1 VAGIIA
7 TMKPTRPLLIALVL
21 TLLAL
26 PAAYWGYQRFLKPDL
41 PGPYDRRADA
51 QADLGRAVDQARRE
65 NKHVLVVFGANW
77 CPDCRQL
84 AADMAEP
91 ALGTPIATRFVVT
104 KVDVG
109 NFNRNGRTVNQMG
122 NPVDLGIPAVV
133 VLDGQGRQL
142 GTATGP
148 QLAAVRKARDPAT
161 LVAAFDRLAA
171 PQ

>member
-1 VAGIIA
+1 
-7 TMKPTRPLLIALVL
+7 MKLTRTALIVVL
-21 TLLAL
+21 ALLAV
-26 PAAYWGYQRFLKPDL
+26 PAAYLGYQRYLKPDL

-77 CPDCRQL
+77 CPDCRKL
-84 AADMAEP
+84 ASDMAEP
-91 ALGTPIATRFVVT
+91 ALGTPIAERFVVT

-109 NFNRNGRTVNQMG
+109 NFNRNGRIVNQMG

-133 VLDGQGRQL
+133 VLDAKGQQL

-148 QLAAVRKARDPAT
+148 QLAAIRKDRAHAT
-161 LVAAFDRLAA
+161 LLAALDRLTTPSA
-171 PQ
+171 PGTPM

>member
-1 VAGIIA
+1 MA
-7 TMKPTRPLLIALVL
+7 TMKLIRPLLIV
-21 TLLAL
+21 LAL
-26 PAAYWGYQRFLKPDL
+26 LSIPAAYWGYQRFLKADP

-51 QADLGRAVDQARRE
+51 QAELGRAVDQARRE
-65 NKHVLVVFGANW
+65 NKQVLVVFGANW
-77 CPDCRQL
+77 CPDCRRL

-91 ALGTPIATRFVVT
+91 SLGTPIAARFVVT

-109 NFNRNGRTVNQMG
+109 NFNRNGRIVQQMG

-133 VLDGQGRQL
+133 VLDGQGRQR

-148 QLAAVRKARDPAT
+148 QLASVRKLQDPAA
-161 LVAAFDRLAA
+161 LLAALDGLAA

>member
-1 VAGIIA
+1 MA
-7 TMKPTRPLLIALVL
+7 TMQLTRPLLIALAVL
-21 TLLAL
+21 AV
-26 PAAYWGYQRFLKPDL
+26 PVAYLGYQRYLKTDP

-65 NKHVLVVFGANW
+65 NKRVLVVFGANW
-77 CPDCRQL
+77 CPDCREL
-84 AADMAEP
+84 ATDMANP
-91 ALGTPIATRFVVT
+91 ALGIPIAARFVVT

-109 NFNRNGRTVNQMG
+109 HFDRNGRTVTRMG
-122 NPVDLGIPAVV
+122 NPVDKGIPAVV
-133 VLDGQGRQL
+133 VLDGQGQQL

-161 LVAAFDRLAA
+161 LVAALDRLAA

>member
-1 VAGIIA
+1 
-7 TMKPTRPLLIALVL
+7 MKFTRPALLIALA
-21 TLLAL
+21 LLAV
-26 PAAYWGYQRFLKPDL
+26 PAAYVGYQRYLKADL

-77 CPDCRQL
+77 CPDCRKL
-84 AADMAEP
+84 SADMAEP
-91 ALGTPIATRFVVT
+91 ALGTQIAERFVVT

-109 NFNRNGRTVNQMG
+109 NFNRNGRIVQQMG

-133 VLDGQGRQL
+133 VLDGQGKQL

-148 QLAAVRKARDPAT
+148 QLAAVRKAQDPAM
-161 LVAAFDRLAA
+161 LVAALDRLAA